1 MKLKFT
7 VLVTMI
13 VFSLAM
19 IQCSD
24 DNEDADGTGRLKVK
38 MTDAPSDDANVKGTF
53 ITVSEVKIDG
63 KAVEGFRSQTIEI
76 SDYQQGNA
84 KLIIDE
90 DVEAK
95 VYSKLTLVLEYQ
107 NDDAGNSPGCYV
119 LTDDDVK
126 HQLEASATGEVTV
139 DKSFQVTAGSMTELV
154 VDFDLRKSVV
164 RDGGSSGEYK
174 FVTSAEM
181 KAAVRLAN
189 EGKCGVIKGKINSS
203 MSANESAVVFAYL
216 KGQYNE
222 STETQAQGTSGVM
235 FARAMTSAKVN
246 ADGSYQL
253 SFLEEGDYEVHV
265 ASYKKD
271 NAGKVTFRS
280 MLNASSTTSGVLLN
294 NIVIRAKS
302 QISLNIDISIL

>member
-7 VLVTMI
+7 VLAAMI

-24 DNEDADGTGRLKVK
+24 DNEGEDGTGRLKVK

-76 SDYQQGNA
+76 SAYQQGNA

-95 VYSKLTLVLEYQ
+95 TYGNLTLVLDYQ
-107 NDDAGNSPGCYV
+107 KDETGNSPGCYV

-126 HQLEASATGEVTV
+126 HQLETSATGEIAAN
-139 DKSFQVTAGSMTELV
+139 KSFPVTAGSTTELV

-164 RDGGSSGEYK
+164 RDDGSSGEYK

-181 KAAVRLAN
+181 KAAIRLAD
-189 EGKCGVIKGKINSS
+189 ESKCGVINGKINSS
-203 MSANESAVVFAYL
+203 MAANESAVVFAYL

-222 STETQAQGTSGVM
+222 STETQAQGNSGVT
-235 FARAMTSAKVN
+235 FARSVTSAKVN

-253 SFLEEGDYEVHV
+253 SFLEEGDYEIHI
-265 ASYKKD
+265 ASYERD

-280 MLNASSTTSGVLLN
+280 MLNASSSTSGILLN
-294 NIVIRAKS
+294 NVVIQSKS
-302 QISLNIDISIL
+302 QISLNIEISIL